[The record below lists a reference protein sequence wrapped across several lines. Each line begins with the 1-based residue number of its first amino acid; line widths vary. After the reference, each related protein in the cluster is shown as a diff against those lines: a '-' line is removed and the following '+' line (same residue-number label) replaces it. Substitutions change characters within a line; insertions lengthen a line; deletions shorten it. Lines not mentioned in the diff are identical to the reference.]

1 MSTSPYGFADSLRIG
16 TAGWSYPHWQGL
28 VFPKTTWP
36 GFHPLELLARQT
48 DVVEINSSFYQPLK
62 PEVVKLWIRKTQSNP
77 RFQFTA
83 KLHQHFTH
91 GRALDE
97 AEIATFK
104 DGVRPLL
111 QAKKLGALL
120 MQFPW
125 SFRFTA
131 ENREF
136 FIKLR
141 RAFHDFPLVAEMR
154 HASWMAEEA
163 IGTFQDY
170 RVGFCNIDQPE
181 YTSAMPP
188 TAYLTSN
195 IGYVRLH
202 GRNPKNSLG
211 GYDRSGQ
218 TPVRLRQHDYLYS
231 EAELEEWTKR
241 IERIHRYAES
251 TFVIFNNDAA
261 GKSVVNA
268 LQLQSM
274 IAGPGVAAPQEL
286 RRRYPLE
293 LERFGPRRFEQ
304 ELLFPAA

>member
-1 MSTSPYGFADSLRIG
+1 MFTSPAGSADSPRIG

-62 PEVVKLWIRKTQSNP
+62 PEVVKLWIKKTQSNP

-91 GRALDE
+91 GRVLDE
-97 AEIATFK
+97 AEIAAYK

-188 TAYLTSN
+188 TAYLTSAV
-195 IGYVRLH
+195 GYVRLH
-202 GRNPKNSLG
+202 GRNPKNALG
-211 GYDRSGQ
+211 AYDRAAA
-218 TPVRLRQHDYLYS
+218 RLRQHDYLYS
-231 EAELEEWTKR
+231 EEELAEWKR
-241 IERIHRYAES
+241 RIDHIARFADS
-251 TFVIFNNDAA
+251 TFVIFNNDAGA
-261 GKSVVNA
+261 KSVVNA
-268 LQLQSM
+268 LQLRAM
-274 IAGPGVAAPQEL
+274 ITGVRGTAPRDL

-293 LERFGPRRFEQ
+293 LEQFGPSSAEQ
-304 ELLFPAA
+304 QVLFPAA